1 MAILDMEFGEAGK
14 VDGVRKKERKRASEA
29 AFKRPEGMHRELYAL
44 LVGDNKEPPPLI
56 SSETGLPG
64 GYKQVK
70 AKLGLKKARA
80 WQWMEFVNPG
90 RKDGFRLRHWRREVD
105 GGKEYPFAKFNKQV
119 AIESYTDQEYAQ
131 HLHHEDW
138 TKAETDHLFDLCQ
151 RFDLRFIVIHDR
163 WDRERFDQKQR
174 SVEDLKERYY
184 QTFNA
189 LSLIHHPDQSV
200 SRKNYDAV
208 HERKR
213 KEQLIKLYNRSPEQL
228 EEEQELL
235 DEYRKIEQRKKE
247 RERKTQDLQKLITDA
262 NTSKQKQQQ
271 QQRVDMAAS
280 QNKSQSRSNRKKVS
294 GSSHRVS
301 GSKEGSGPGTQINLL
316 EAGIKFPEVKN
327 AGPSLRS
334 QRMKLPGSV
343 GQKKSKAI
351 EQLLQELGIE
361 LRPMATAEICQHF
374 NEVRSDM
381 VLLYELKM
389 ALANSEFE
397 LQTLKHQYE
406 ALKASGEEKE
416 QQQQQQQQQQPD
428 HDVQPDQAQE
438 EKVRQQSSEQQSQ
451 SLAAPA
457 VAAAVAAEMPQLLQQ
472 QHQQSQP
479 VQQPEAASREG
490 TQ

>member
-1 MAILDMEFGEAGK
+1 MAILDMEFGEGATSSKGE
-14 VDGVRKKERKRASEA
+14 GGRKRERKRASEA
-29 AFKRPEGMHRELYAL
+29 GFKRPEGMHRELYAL
-44 LVGDNKEPPPLI
+44 LVGDNKEPPPII
-56 SSETGLPG
+56 STESGLPG

-80 WQWMEFVNPG
+80 WKWMEFVNPG
-90 RKDGFRLRHWRREVD
+90 RSDGFRLRHWRREVD

-131 HLHHEDW
+131 HLHHDDW
-138 TKAETDHLFDLCQ
+138 TKSETDHLFELCK

-163 WDRERFDQKQR
+163 WDRERFGKQR

-184 QTFNA
+184 QVHNFLTQ
-189 LSLIHHPDQSV
+189 IRHPDQDIV
-200 SRKNYDAV
+200 RKNYDAT

-213 KEQLIKLYNRSPEQL
+213 KDQLIKLYNRSPEQL

-271 QQRVDMAAS
+271 QQRVDSVTTAS

-301 GSKEGSGPGTQINLL
+301 GSKEQSASGTQFNLMD
-316 EAGIKFPEVKN
+316 AGIKFPEIKN
-327 AGPSLRS
+327 AGPYARS

-351 EQLLQELGIE
+351 EQLLTELSIE
-361 LRPMATAEICQHF
+361 SRPMATAEIVLHF
-374 NEVRSDM
+374 NELRSDM

-406 ALKASGEEKE
+406 ALKSDAEE
-416 QQQQQQQQQQPD
+416 
-428 HDVQPDQAQE
+428 
-438 EKVRQQSSEQQSQ
+438 RQQ
-451 SLAAPA
+451 
-457 VAAAVAAEMPQLLQQ
+457 
-472 QHQQSQP
+472 QQSQP
-479 VQQPEAASREG
+479 QEVQEQQQPQDQGQEERVQQQSSQPHEQQSDQQQPSAASAEASQLLHESEAPTAEETASGREG
-490 TQ
+490 IQ